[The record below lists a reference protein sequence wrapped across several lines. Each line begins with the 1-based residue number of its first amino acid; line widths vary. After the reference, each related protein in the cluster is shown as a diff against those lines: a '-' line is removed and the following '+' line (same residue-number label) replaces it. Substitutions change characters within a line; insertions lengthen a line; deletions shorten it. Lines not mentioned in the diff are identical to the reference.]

1 MLVLQTC
8 RVHNV
13 LARSSSLLLYC
24 ILDTSTLLCPSTFK
38 IRRVNKV
45 RVYLYNTFYFLR
57 YS

>member
-13 LARSSSLLLYC
+13 LARSSGLLLYC
-24 ILDTSTLLCPSTFK
+24 ILDTSTLLRPSTFK